1 MRPQDFVSGTVS
13 VATEVKRA
21 QTASMA
27 ACGDEMSEGTG
38 VGVCVV
44 MNSKCHS
51 LVKKDWSYLCSSM
64 ISSEAIRL
72 HKEPFCGNTLLHFN
86 CDCAGPHFR

>member
-1 MRPQDFVSGTVS
+1 MRPHDFVSGTVS

-27 ACGDEMSEGTG
+27 ACGDEMSEGTA

-44 MNSKCHS
+44 MNSKSDS
-51 LVKKDWSYLCSSM
+51 LVKKVCAHRRRSM
-64 ISSEAIRL
+64 IRSHAIRL
-72 HKEPFCGNTLLHFN
+72 HEEDFQLGLAVTIKK
-86 CDCAGPHFR
+86 